1 MEKRTEMTLFERQSR
16 ERINYLISTFCDGS
30 QQRFSEKT
38 QLNKASV
45 SQYVNGKNTPSS
57 ITASKI
63 AKAFG
68 IDPAWLMGFDVPMEP
83 VSLGS
88 GLSTAP
94 SSPVAPV
101 QLRSD
106 ESELLSKYNRLND
119 DGKREVK
126 NHTDYILSQDK
137 FLKDSGAAEMETA

>member
-101 QLRSD
+101 QLRRD
-106 ESELLSKYNRLND
+106 ETELLNKYNMLND
-119 DGKREVK
+119 IGRNKAY
-126 NHTDYILSQDK
+126 DYVSDLTENEKYIQGLEELNK
-137 FLKDSGAAEMETA
+137 VG